1 MKGTRNIR
9 KICLSVLLAIY
20 LLCVFWGVFLYHRMP
35 CLNFNVNYVPFRTI
49 ATDVIRIVSGDA
61 SVARNAAK
69 YLVLNLLLFVSF
81 GCLLYMIGEK
91 MQVYKRFIFAPLAL
105 SLLIELGH
113 YLTHLGVADID
124 NVILNVCGA
133 TIGFLAAALLKRINS
148 GFTMKKHNC

>member
-1 MKGTRNIR
+1 MKRTRNIR

-35 CLNFNVNYVPFRTI
+35 CLNFGVNYVPFRTI
-49 ATDVIRIVSGDA
+49 VTDVIRIASGDA

-69 YLVLNLLLFVSF
+69 YLVLNLLLFVPL

-91 MQVYKRFIFAPLAL
+91 MRAYKRFIFAPLVL
-105 SLLIELGH
+105 SLLIELGQ

-124 NVILNVCGA
+124 DVILNVRGA
-133 TIGFLAAALLKRINS
+133 TIGFLVATLLKRINS